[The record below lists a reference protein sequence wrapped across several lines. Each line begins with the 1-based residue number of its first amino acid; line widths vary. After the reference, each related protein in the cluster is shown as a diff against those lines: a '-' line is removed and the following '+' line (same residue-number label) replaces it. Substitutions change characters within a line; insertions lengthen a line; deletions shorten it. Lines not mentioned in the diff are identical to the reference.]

1 MTTTLK
7 DFFENQSIEY
17 FVKEDSIKDLMDLIG
32 IGEQKYAGIESTKII
47 SDQRFSVIFNTK
59 RDDVG
64 NKGRHIIDVI
74 LTEPTWQ
81 QLMDITFGAGCE
93 CDTRIVIYDNAT
105 LWNDLV
111 SNSNTAAKFASINND
126 CELDTY
132 VLGATALECR
142 YKDELIISYTI
153 EASPNVGWETNYHK
167 LPTKEEFENAE
178 FWLYF
183 DEYFYFPQERIYDQ
197 NLWMKGSVSHLIDKG
212 IDVFPIWTNDGFFM
226 RVTADNFPGH
236 KILVKLVETKRN
248 EIEKHFIG
256 HTLKINRIPDDP
268 VEITVKYDDRPFSV
282 FKSMSIEEK
291 NRCARKH
298 RAIKEEFQKIFRKLI
313 EDIDETDNRVG
324 VKEVK

>member
-183 DEYFYFPQERIYDQ
+183 DDYRVAVQERIYNPDW
-197 NLWMKGSVSHLIDKG
+197 WMGGPTTYFIEEVIDTFAG
-212 IDVFPIWTNDGFFM
+212 WNEDGFYV
-226 RVTADNFPGH
+226 RATADNIQGH
-236 KILVKLVETKRN
+236 KFLVDLLETKHN
-248 EIEKHFIG
+248 EIEQHFKG
-256 HTLKINRIPDDP
+256 YDLKIHKIPDDP
-268 VEITVKYDDRPFSV
+268 IVITVKYDDRPFSD
-282 FKSMSIEEK
+282 FLSMNIEEK
-291 NRCARKH
+291 NRCAENYRNSFRK
-298 RAIKEEFQKIFRKLI
+298 FQSYFEKLI
-313 EDIDETDNRVG
+313 EG
-324 VKEVK
+324 VDTTGQEMTV